1 MTIDQILPSLLGE
14 IQYSIWPQALNIIIS
29 LSPILLAVALFFI
42 AWPIWVKYVRAKFF
56 LSQKYVLLEIRLPK
70 DLYKSPQAMELFL
83 TSLHQTGGEGT
94 WYAKFWQGMTR
105 PWFSLE
111 MVSVEG
117 QVKFFIWMRAG
128 NKNFTESSLYA
139 QFPGIEITEKD
150 DYARTVHFEAS
161 ENSVWCAEMALTK
174 EDAYPIKTYVDY
186 KLDKDPKEE
195 FKVDPMAP
203 LLEFLGSVGPN
214 QQVWIQILVRAHKK
228 EARKSGHLWKTTDR
242 WKDEAYKI
250 INDILIRNPKTKVAG
265 EENPETGFSK
275 MPSITSGEKDIVEA
289 IERSLTKQAFDV
301 GIRCVYISK
310 VGFFNLPIIGGIIG
324 SWKQFSSEHLNGFK
338 PNGNYFHAQ
347 ADGYPWEDYKNIR
360 RNRWARLALM
370 AYKRRS
376 FFYPPFERRPFVLN
390 TEELATI
397 FHFPGQVAGTPT
409 LSRIPSKKSEAPT
422 NLPI

>member
-1 MTIDQILPSLLGE
+1 MTLDQVIPILLGE
-14 IQYSIWPQALNIIIS
+14 VQNSIGPQALSIVIN
-29 LSPILLAVALFFI
+29 LSPILLVVALFFI

-56 LSQKYVLLEIRLPK
+56 FSQKYVLLEIRLPK
-70 DLYKSPQAMELFL
+70 DVFKSPQAMELFL

-94 WYAKFWQGMTR
+94 WYNKYWLGMTR
-105 PWFSLE
+105 SWFSLE
-111 MVSVEG
+111 MISVEG
-117 QVKFFIWMRAG
+117 QVKFFIWMRAA

-150 DYARTVHFEAS
+150 DYARTVHSEPS
-161 ENSVWCAEMALTK
+161 ENGIWACELQLTK
-174 EDAYPIKTYVDY
+174 EDAYPIKTYIDY

-195 FKVDPMAP
+195 FKVDPLAP
-203 LLEFLGSVGPN
+203 FLEYLGSVGPN

-228 EARKSGHLWKTTDR
+228 EARLAGHLWKTTDR
-242 WKDEAYKI
+242 WKDDAYVI
-250 INDILIRNPKTKVAG
+250 INKILLRNAKTKVAG

-301 GIRCVYISK
+301 GIRCVYIAK
-310 VGFFNLPIIGGIIG
+310 NGFFNPSNIGGILG
-324 SWKQFSSEHLNGFK
+324 SFKQFSTEHLNGFR
-338 PNGNYFHAQ
+338 PNSDYFHAQ
-347 ADGYPWEDYKNIR
+347 YDYPWQDYKNIR
-360 RNRWARLALM
+360 RNRWSKMALM

-376 FFYPPFERRPFVLN
+376 YFYPPFERRGFVLN